1 MKKGQESM
9 PKRAY
14 DHETKLIQ
22 WIMEMPDDTDLNEN
36 TNQLKQKIAKDQ
48 VKLTQ
53 SQQLC

>member
-1 MKKGQESM
+1 M